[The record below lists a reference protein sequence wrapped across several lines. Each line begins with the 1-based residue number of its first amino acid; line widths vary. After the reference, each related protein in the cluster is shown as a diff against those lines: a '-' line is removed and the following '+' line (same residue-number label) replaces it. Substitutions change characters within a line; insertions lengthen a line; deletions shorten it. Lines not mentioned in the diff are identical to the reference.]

1 MGARSVRSLLCFAIA
16 GALEAPAGARPEPL
30 TAVLVEVQGDVTIA
44 EPAPR
49 IQGGPGLELVRRAR
63 ALQALKMGDEVHL
76 PPGSQAGLV
85 CSTDRWIALAG
96 GRDQL
101 LTAQLCRAGRP
112 LPPGTYRRL
121 APTVG
126 RLCHLGLAA
135 ILEGNTRR
143 PEDDDFAIPLLV
155 SPRRTA
161 VLDGRPAIRWR
172 PIPEAVEYEI
182 ELTGR
187 YPFQLR
193 LDAAQIPCDER
204 WGDLVVCVLPYPGRE
219 KELPAGE
226 VSFLSVGA
234 RSELLGVLRKESK
247 PNRVR
252 RLPTAQAAGVRA
264 ELARLEELPLGSASR
279 ELLAADL
286 YVRQGLMGE
295 AIAAYQRS
303 LALRDAP
310 EVRVT
315 LADVYLMVGL
325 LRLAA
330 HGYQRA
336 RDESSDGAVA
346 AGAELGLGRV
356 EQIRCNRSAA
366 LAHFRQ
372 ARDRYVAL
380 GLQAERARVEKAV
393 RKLEQ
398 AARRRQ

>member
-1 MGARSVRSLLCFAIA
+1 MSARPARCLLSVALASVLA
-16 GALEAPAGARPEPL
+16 GPASARPEAL

-44 EPAPR
+44 EAAPPAR
-49 IQGGPGLELVRRAR
+49 SGPGLALVRRAR
-63 ALQALKMGDEVHL
+63 YLQALKAGDEVHL
-76 PPGSQAGLV
+76 PPGAQAGLV

-101 LTAQLCRAGRP
+101 LTPQLCRAGRP

-121 APTVG
+121 APAAG

-135 ILEGNTRR
+135 ILEGETRR
-143 PEDDDFAIPLLV
+143 PEDDDFAVPVLV
-155 SPRRTA
+155 SPRQTA

-172 PIPEAVEYEI
+172 PIPETVEYEI

-187 YPFQLR
+187 NPFKLR
-193 LDAAQIPCDER
+193 LDAAQVPCDER
-204 WGDLVVCVLPYPGRE
+204 WGDLVVCALAYPGPE

-234 RSELLGVLRKESK
+234 RRELLGALRKENK
-247 PNRVR
+247 PSRVR
-252 RLPTAQAAGVRA
+252 RLPTAKAAGVRA
-264 ELARLEELPLGSASR
+264 ELARLGELPLDSASR

-286 YVRQGLMGE
+286 YVRQGLLGE
-295 AIAAYQRS
+295 AITAYQRA

-315 LADVYLMVGL
+315 LADTYLEVGL

-330 HGYQRA
+330 RGYQQA
-336 RDESSDGAVA
+336 RDESSDGAVE

-356 EQIRCNRSAA
+356 EQVRRNRNTA

-372 ARDRYVAL
+372 ARDRYAAL
-380 GLQAERARVEKAV
+380 GLRAEQARVEKAI
-393 RKLEQ
+393 RDLE
-398 AARRRQ
+398 RGGPG

>member
-1 MGARSVRSLLCFAIA
+1 MRCLLSVAIA
-16 GALEAPAGARPEPL
+16 GALCAPTGARSEVL
-30 TAVLVEVQGDVTIA
+30 IAVLVEVEGDVSIA
-44 EPAPR
+44 EAAPPGR
-49 IQGGPGLELVRRAR
+49 GEPGLAPVRRAR
-63 ALQALKMGDEVHL
+63 YLQALKMGDEVHL
-76 PPGSQAGLV
+76 PLGAQAGLV

-96 GRDQL
+96 GRDQP
-101 LTAQLCRAGRP
+101 LTQQLCRAGRP

-121 APTVG
+121 APAAG
-126 RLCHLGLAA
+126 RLRYPGLAA
-135 ILEGNTRR
+135 VLEGETRR

-155 SPRRTA
+155 SPRQTA
-161 VLDGRPAIRWR
+161 VLDGRPEIRWR

-187 YPFQLR
+187 NPFQLR
-193 LDAAQIPCDER
+193 LDAAQVPCNER
-204 WGDLVVCVLPYPGRE
+204 WGDLVLCALPYPGRE
-219 KELPAGE
+219 KELPAEE

-234 RSELLGVLRKESK
+234 RSEFLGVLRKESK

-315 LADVYLMVGL
+315 LADLYLMVGL

-366 LAHFRQ
+366 LAHFWQ

-380 GLQAERARVEKAV
+380 GLQEERARVEKAI